1 MFITVVDSREPLW
14 YNTIMDKHDI
24 HHFLKGL
31 TESEL
36 VAILESARIALADAK
51 IADEIGQRISMSDP
65 DINHLQ
71 NKVYEVLNSPF

>member
-1 MFITVVDSREPLW
+1 
-14 YNTIMDKHDI
+14 MDKHDI

-36 VAILESARIALADAK
+36 VAILEAARIALADAE
-51 IADEIGQRISMSDP
+51 IAEQISMSDS